1 MKETT
6 KTSVTKPASKAPGG
20 KKNRLLFMLLPV
32 LVAVLLLLVPTPQG
46 LQPYAWHFFAIFVG
60 VIVGLIFEPLPGAVI
75 GLTGVVVIAL
85 FSQWL
90 LFSPDEMAAPK
101 FKMAAASFKWAVS
114 GFGNSTVWLIF
125 GAFMFAAGYDK
136 TQFGRRLALILV
148 KYLGRRSLT
157 LGYAITLAD
166 LLLAPFTPS
175 NTARSGGTIYPII
188 ANLPPL
194 YGSKPNDPSA
204 RRIGSYLMWVAITAT
219 CITSSMFLSALAP
232 NLLALALVKSTVG
245 IAISWGNWFMAFL
258 PLGVLLI
265 LIMPLLA
272 YWLYPPEVKIND
284 EVPRW
289 ASEELAKL
297 GRLSRNEIL
306 LLVFVCCALMMWIF
320 AASWIEPA
328 MAALLVITL
337 MLWTGVLEWSDITG
351 NKAAWNTF
359 VWFATLVALAGG
371 LSSTGFISWLGK
383 EGGALMSGISPGTA
397 TIVLLLAFYLLHY
410 LFASTTAHTTAL
422 LPAVLTIGSTIPGMN
437 MQVFCL
443 LLVTSL
449 GVMGIITPYGTGP
462 SPIYYGSGYLPTK
475 DYWRLGTIFGV
486 LFLVALIVIGYPW
499 MSMMF

>member
-1 MKETT
+1 MKE
-6 KTSVTKPASKAPGG
+6 KSSANPPAAPAAKAG
-20 KKNRLLFMLLPV
+20 KKNRLIMMALPII
-32 LVAVLLLLVPTPQG
+32 VAVALLLVPVPQG
-46 LQPYAWHFFAIFVG
+46 LTPNAWHFFAVFVG

-75 GLTGVVVIAL
+75 GLTGVVAIAL
-85 FSQWL
+85 CGQWL
-90 LFSPDEMAAPK
+90 LFSPEQLADPK
-101 FKMAAASFKWAVS
+101 FKMAGAAFKWAVS

-194 YGSKPNDPSA
+194 YGSKPNDPSS
-204 RRIGSYLMWVAITAT
+204 RRIGSYLMWVAITAA

-232 NLLALALVKSTVG
+232 NLLALALVKSIVG
-245 IAISWGNWFMAFL
+245 INISWGAWFIAFL
-258 PLGVLLI
+258 PLGIILI
-265 LIMPLLA
+265 LAMPLLA
-272 YWLYPPEVKIND
+272 YWFYPPEVKVND
-284 EVPRW
+284 EVPLW
-289 ASEELAKL
+289 AARELEKL
-297 GRLSRNEIL
+297 GKLSRNEIL

-320 AASWIEPA
+320 AAAWIEPA
-328 MAALLVITL
+328 MAALLVIVL
-337 MLWTGVLEWSDITG
+337 MLWTGVLNWNDITG

-359 VWFATLVALAGG
+359 VWFATLVALADG

-383 EGGALMSGISPGTA
+383 EGAALMGGIAPGTA

-422 LPAVLTIGSTIPGMN
+422 LPAMLTIASSIPGIN

-443 LLVTSL
+443 LMVTSL
-449 GVMGIITPYGTGP
+449 GIMGIITPYGTGP

-475 DYWRLGTIFGV
+475 DYWRLGTIFGAI
-486 LFLVALIVIGYPW
+486 FLVALLVIGYPW

>member
-1 MKETT
+1 MKAISAI
-6 KTSVTKPASKAPGG
+6 TSPAQTATASAG
-20 KKNRLLFMLLPV
+20 KKNHLLFMILPV
-32 LVAVLLLLVPTPQG
+32 LVAVLLLLVPVPAG
-46 LQPYAWHFFAIFVG
+46 LEPYAWHFFAIFVG

-85 FSQWL
+85 CSQWL
-90 LFSPDEMAAPK
+90 LFSPAEMAAPK
-101 FKMAAASFKWAVS
+101 FKLASQSFQWAVS

-157 LGYAITLAD
+157 LGYAITFAD

-204 RRIGSYLMWVAITAT
+204 RKIGSYLMWIAITAA

-232 NLLALALVKSTVG
+232 NLLALALVKSIVG
-245 IAISWGNWFMAFL
+245 IDISWGNWFIAFL

-265 LIMPLLA
+265 LTMPLMV

-289 ASEELAKL
+289 ARQELEKL
-297 GRLSRNEIL
+297 GKLSRNEIL
-306 LLVFVCCALMMWIF
+306 LLVFVCAALLMWIF
-320 AASWIEPA
+320 ATAWIEPA
-328 MAALLVITL
+328 LAALLVIVL
-337 MLWTGVLEWSDITG
+337 MLWTGVLEWKDITG

-359 VWFATLVALAGG
+359 AWFATLVALADG
-371 LSSTGFISWLGK
+371 LSRVGFIAWLGK
-383 EGGALMSGISPGTA
+383 EGGALLSGISPEMA
-397 TIVLLLAFYLLHY
+397 TILLLVAFFLLHY

-422 LPAVLTIGSTIPGMN
+422 LPAMLTIASTIPGIN

-443 LLVTSL
+443 MMVTSL
-449 GVMGIITPYGTGP
+449 GIMGIITPYGTGP
-462 SPIYYGSGYLPTK
+462 SPIYYGSGYLPTA
-475 DYWRLGTIFGV
+475 DYWRLGTIFGAI
-486 LFLVALIVIGYPW
+486 FLIALLVVGYPW
-499 MSMMF
+499 MVMIF

>member
-1 MKETT
+1 MNMKTT
-6 KTSVTKPASKAPGG
+6 LNNAAQPAAVPPPGQH
-20 KKNRLLFMLLPV
+20 KRWIMLALPIV
-32 LVAVLLLLVPTPQG
+32 VAILLLLVPTPAG
-46 LQPYAWHFFAIFVG
+46 LEPYAWHFFAIFVG

-85 FSQWL
+85 FSQFV
-90 LFSPDEMAAPK
+90 LFSPAELAKPG
-101 FKMAAASFKWAVS
+101 FKVATEAFRWGVS

-157 LGYAITLAD
+157 LGYAITFAD

-204 RRIGSYLMWVAITAT
+204 RRIGSYLMWVAITAA

-232 NLLALALVKSTVG
+232 NLLALVKSVVG
-245 IAISWGNWFMAFL
+245 FDISWGMWFIAFL

-265 LIMPLLA
+265 LTMPLLA
-272 YWLYPPEVKIND
+272 YWLYPPEVKVND

-289 ASEELAKL
+289 ATAELQKL
-297 GRLSRNEIL
+297 GKLSRNEIL
-306 LLVFVCCALMMWIF
+306 LLIFVVCALLMWIF
-320 AASWIEPA
+320 ATAWIEPA
-328 MAALLVITL
+328 MAALLIIIL
-337 MLWTGVLEWSDITG
+337 MLWTGVLNWSDITS

-359 VWFATLVALAGG
+359 AWFATLVALADG
-371 LSSTGFISWLGK
+371 LARVGFIAWLGK
-383 EGGALMSGISPGTA
+383 EGGLLLQGYDPQISA
-397 TIVLLLAFYLLHY
+397 VVLLIAFYLLHY

-422 LPAVLTIGSTIPGMN
+422 LPAMLTIAAAIPGIN
-437 MQVFCL
+437 MPVFCL
-443 LLVTSL
+443 MLCTSL

-475 DYWRLGTIFGV
+475 DYWRLGTIFGL
-486 LFLVALIVIGYPW
+486 LFLVLLMLIAYPW
-499 MSMMF
+499 MVMMF

>member
-1 MKETT
+1 M
-6 KTSVTKPASKAPGG
+6 SVISKSINPPQVKKAASG
-20 KKNRLLFMLLPV
+20 KKSHLIYMLLMV
-32 LVAVLLLLVPTPQG
+32 VVTAALLLTPVPEG
-46 LQPYAWHFFAIFVG
+46 LQPYSWHFFAIFVG

-75 GLTGVVVIAL
+75 GLTGLIIIAL
-85 FSQWL
+85 GGEWL
-90 LFSPDEMAAPK
+90 LFSPEQLADPK
-101 FKMAAASFKWAVS
+101 FKLASQSFKWAVS

-157 LGYAITLAD
+157 LGYAITFAD

-204 RRIGSYLMWVAITAT
+204 RKIGSYLMWVAITAA

-245 IAISWGNWFMAFL
+245 ISISWGTWFLAFL
-258 PLGVLLI
+258 PLGILLI
-265 LIMPLLA
+265 LAMPLLA

-289 ASEELAKL
+289 ASQELEKL
-297 GRLSRNEIL
+297 GKLSRNEIL
-306 LLVFVCCALMMWIF
+306 LLLFVCCALVMWIF
-320 AASWIEPA
+320 AANWIEPA
-328 MAALLVITL
+328 LAALLVIGL
-337 MLWTGVLEWSDITG
+337 MLWTGVLEWGDITG

-359 VWFATLVALAGG
+359 VWFGTLVALADG
-371 LSSTGFISWLGK
+371 LSSTGFIGWLGQ
-383 EGGALMSGISPGTA
+383 EGGMLLHGISPDVA
-397 TIVLLLAFYLLHY
+397 TIVLLVAFYLLHY

-422 LPAVLTIGSTIPGMN
+422 LPAMLTIASTIPGIN

-443 LLVTSL
+443 LMVTSL
-449 GVMGIITPYGTGP
+449 GIMGIITPYGTGP
-462 SPIYYGSGYLPTK
+462 SPIYYGSGYLPAA
-475 DYWRLGTIFGV
+475 DYWRLGTIFGAI
-486 LFLVALIVIGYPW
+486 FLVALLVIGYPW

>member
-1 MKETT
+1 MKPLS
-6 KTSVTKPASKAPGG
+6 TSSKPAKAVSASPG
-20 KKNRLLFMLLPV
+20 KKNRLIMLFLPV
-32 LVAVLLLLVPTPQG
+32 VVSVLLLLVPVPGG
-46 LQPYAWHFFAIFVG
+46 LEPYTWRFFAVFVG

-90 LFSPDEMAAPK
+90 LFSPAELATPK
-101 FKMAAASFKWAVS
+101 FNPASQAFKWAVS

-157 LGYAITLAD
+157 LGYAITFAD

-194 YGSKPNDPSA
+194 YDSKPNDPSA
-204 RRIGSYLMWVAITAT
+204 RRIGSYLMWVAITAA

-232 NLLALALVKSTVG
+232 NLLALALVKSVVG
-245 IAISWGNWFMAFL
+245 FDISWGTWFLAFL

-265 LIMPLLA
+265 LTMPLLA
-272 YWLYPPEVKIND
+272 YWFYPPEVKFND

-289 ASEELAKL
+289 ASKELEKL
-297 GRLSRNEIL
+297 GKLSRNEIL
-306 LLVFVCCALMMWIF
+306 LLVFVICALMMWIF
-320 AASWIEPA
+320 ATAWIEPA
-328 MAALLVITL
+328 MAALLVIVL
-337 MLWTGVLEWSDITG
+337 MLWTGVLNWNDITS

-359 VWFATLVALAGG
+359 AWFATLVALADG
-371 LSSTGFISWLGK
+371 LAKVGFIAWLGK
-383 EGGALMSGISPGTA
+383 EGGQLLHGIDPQVSA
-397 TIVLLLAFYLLHY
+397 VMLLVAFYLLHY

-422 LPAVLTIGSTIPGMN
+422 LPAMLTIAASIPGIN
-437 MQVFCL
+437 MPVFCL
-443 LLVTSL
+443 MMVTSL

-475 DYWRLGTIFGV
+475 DYWRLGTIFGAI
-486 LFLVALIVIGYPW
+486 FLVALMAIAYPW
-499 MSMMF
+499 MVMMF

>member
-1 MKETT
+1 MNT
-6 KTSVTKPASKAPGG
+6 KTAVTPPVANQASNGNAK
-20 KKNRLLFMLLPV
+20 RLLMMALPV
-32 LVAVLLLLVPTPQG
+32 IVAVLLLFVPVPEG
-46 LQPYAWHFFAIFVG
+46 LPPYAWHYFAIFVG

-75 GLTGVVVIAL
+75 GLTGVVAIAL
-85 FSQWL
+85 CSQWV
-90 LFSPDEMAAPK
+90 LFSPEQLADPK
-101 FKMAAASFKWAVS
+101 FKLAGASFKWAVS

-136 TQFGRRLALILV
+136 TRLGRRLALILV

-157 LGYAITLAD
+157 LGYAITFAD

-204 RRIGSYLMWVAITAT
+204 RKIGSYLMWVAITAA

-245 IAISWGNWFMAFL
+245 IDISWGTWFLAFL
-258 PLGVLLI
+258 PLGILLI
-265 LIMPLLA
+265 LAMPLLA
-272 YWLYPPEVKIND
+272 YWFYPPEVKVNN
-284 EVPRW
+284 EVPLW
-289 ASEELAKL
+289 ATRELEKL
-297 GRLSRNEIL
+297 GKLSRNEIL
-306 LLVFVCCALMMWIF
+306 LLVFVCCALLMWIF
-320 AASWIEPA
+320 AAAWIEPA
-328 MAALLVITL
+328 MAALLIVGL
-337 MLWTGVLEWSDITG
+337 MLWTGVLEWNDITG

-359 VWFATLVALAGG
+359 VWFATLVALADG

-383 EGGALMSGISPGTA
+383 EGGLLMSGISPGVA

-422 LPAVLTIGSTIPGMN
+422 LPAMLTIASTIPGMN
-437 MQVFCL
+437 MEVFVL
-443 LLVTSL
+443 LMVTSL

-475 DYWRLGTIFGV
+475 DYWRLGTIFGAI
-486 LFLVALIVIGYPW
+486 FLAALLLIGYPW

>member
-1 MKETT
+1 MTVMTT
-6 KTSVTKPASKAPGG
+6 NLPPLKASAKKAGRD
-20 KKNRLLFMLLPV
+20 NRWMMMALPV
-32 LVAVLLLLVPTPQG
+32 IVAVLLLFVPVPTG
-46 LQPYAWHFFAIFVG
+46 LSPYAWHFFAIFVG

-75 GLTGVVVIAL
+75 GLTGIVVIAL
-85 FSQWL
+85 GSQWL
-90 LFSPDEMAAPK
+90 LFSPEQMAAPG
-101 FKMAAASFKWAVS
+101 FKLAGASFKWAVS
-114 GFGNSTVWLIF
+114 GFSNSTVWLIF

-194 YGSKPNDPSA
+194 YGSKPNDPSS
-204 RRIGSYLMWVAITAT
+204 RKIGSYLMWVAIAAA

-232 NLLALALVKSTVG
+232 NLLALALVKSIVG
-245 IAISWGNWFMAFL
+245 INISWGMWFLAFL
-258 PLGVLLI
+258 PLGLLLI
-265 LIMPLLA
+265 LTMPLLA
-272 YWLYPPEVKIND
+272 YWLYPPEVKVND
-284 EVPRW
+284 EVPKW
-289 ASEELAKL
+289 ASRELEKL

-320 AASWIEPA
+320 AAAWIEPA
-328 MAALLVITL
+328 LAALLVIVL
-337 MLWTGVLEWSDITG
+337 MLWTGVLNWNDITG

-359 VWFATLVALAGG
+359 VWFATLVALADG
-371 LSSTGFISWLGK
+371 LSSTGFIGWLGK
-383 EGGALMSGISPGTA
+383 EGGALMSGISPGVA

-422 LPAVLTIGSTIPGMN
+422 LPAMLTIASTIPGMN
-437 MQVFCL
+437 MEVFCL
-443 LLVTSL
+443 LMVTSL
-449 GVMGIITPYGTGP
+449 GIMGIITPYGTGP

-475 DYWRLGTIFGV
+475 DYWRLGSIFGGI
-486 LFLVALIVIGYPW
+486 FLVALLVIGYPW
-499 MSMMF
+499 MSMIF